1 MEKNLKGSM
10 IHNSKSDNKRC
21 FISLL
26 LIWQGFFMKTPHETD
41 RLVVAAID
49 AWKHVD
55 FLCRNY
61 IFKELDNTLY
71 NVYSSLKTVKELWY
85 SLDKKYKT
93 EDVGTKFVVDRFLDY
108 KMVDSKAVINQVQE
122 LQVIMHEIHV
132 EGMSASEYFQVATII
147 EKLPPMWKDFKNFLN
162 HKRKE
167 MKLEGLIV
175 RLRMEEHNSASEKKA
190 GRTFVEH

>member
-10 IHNSKSDNKRC
+10 IHNSKGDNKRC